1 MLRAK
6 HTLRERPYE
15 PFLTENAMGLFDRI
29 MRVIRANLNSLVSQ
43 AEDPEKI
50 LEQTVLDMQEDLI
63 QLRQAVAQAIATQ
76 KRTERQASQAQT
88 TADEW
93 YRRAQLALQK
103 GDDGLAKEA
112 LTRRKSY
119 QDTAEA
125 MKGQLA
131 QQSTVVTQLKQNMM
145 KLESKISEAKTKK
158 DLYIARARSAKAS
171 QQINEMMGK
180 VGTGSAMAA
189 FERME
194 EKVLQMEAH
203 SEAVAELGMDDLEQ
217 RIASLGEADDVEAEL
232 AALKAQMSPGANAG
246 QLPASPTNQPAVPAT
261 DPELEKLRQQLKDS
275 P

>member
-1 MLRAK
+1 
-6 HTLRERPYE
+6 
-15 PFLTENAMGLFDRI
+15 

-125 MKGQLA
+125 MKGQLE
-131 QQSTVVTQLKQNMM
+131 QQSTIVTQLKQNMM

-246 QLPASPTNQPAVPAT
+246 QLPASPTNQPATPAT

>member
-1 MLRAK
+1 
-6 HTLRERPYE
+6 
-15 PFLTENAMGLFDRI
+15 MGLFDRI
-29 MRVIRANLNSLVSQ
+29 WRVIRANLNSLVSQ

-50 LEQTVLDMQEDLI
+50 LEQAVLDMQEDLI

-76 KRTERQASQAQT
+76 KRTERQCSQAQT

-103 GDDGLAKEA
+103 GDDNLAREA

-119 QDTAEA
+119 QDTADA
-125 MKGQLA
+125 MKA
-131 QQSTVVTQLKQNMM
+131 QIEQQTGVVAQLKQNMM

-171 QQINEMMGK
+171 EQINSMLGQ
-180 VGTGSAMAA
+180 VGTGSAMQA

-194 EKVLQMEAH
+194 EKVLQMEAQ
-203 SEAVAELGMDDLEQ
+203 SEAIAELGMDDLEK

-232 AALKAQMSPGANAG
+232 AALKAQTIGGSQPAA
-246 QLPASPTNQPAVPAT
+246 QLPASQTTSSDV
-261 DPELEKLRQQLKDS
+261 DPELERLRQQIRES
-275 P
+275 